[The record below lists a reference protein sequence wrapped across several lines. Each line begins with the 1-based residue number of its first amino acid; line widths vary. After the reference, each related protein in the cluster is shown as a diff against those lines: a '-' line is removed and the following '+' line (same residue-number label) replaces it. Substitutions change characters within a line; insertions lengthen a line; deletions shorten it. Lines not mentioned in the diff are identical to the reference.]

1 MAVTKIWP
9 VRDTL
14 KRVVD
19 YAANP
24 EKTTSDDL
32 HQVLEYAGS
41 DGKTHNEKSCLVTG
55 INCSASTAYEE
66 MSAIKKHFG
75 KQGGNVAYHCYQ
87 SFKPGEVT
95 PELCHQLG
103 LELADRLW
111 GDRYQVLVA
120 THLDREHLHNH
131 FIVNSVSLIDGKKFN
146 DDYQAYRM
154 LREAS
159 DQICQEYGLSIVENP
174 RGKTS
179 RALYFAEKNGEM
191 TKYSLMREAIDKAIS
206 MSMTEKMFR
215 AVLRKEGYVIS
226 TDPGRKYP
234 TIRSL
239 NSQKSTRLY
248 RLGEDYEPQRIME
261 RMNQNGI
268 DAYARYNTYRR
279 QQRSRP
285 YTRIRVKAGH
295 KPRHKIGGLRGL
307 YYRYLYLLGYRPKR
321 TGYRPLSPEL
331 REDLRK
337 CEEYSRQAVFL
348 GKHCINTDGDL
359 KQFTERTN
367 EGITSITKERN
378 KIYNKIRRCKDPETM
393 QSLCSRRD
401 EMTMALKILRGD
413 LRTTEEI
420 RERSEHIREN
430 VAIERRMHRNEINRG
445 DRDER

>member
-174 RGKTS
+174 
-179 RALYFAEKNGEM
+179 
-191 TKYSLMREAIDKAIS
+191 D
-206 MSMTEKMFR
+206 
-215 AVLRKEGYVIS
+215 RKSV
-226 TDPGRKYP
+226 
-234 TIRSL
+234 
-239 NSQKSTRLY
+239 
-248 RLGEDYEPQRIME
+248 
-261 RMNQNGI
+261 
-268 DAYARYNTYRR
+268 
-279 QQRSRP
+279 
-285 YTRIRVKAGH
+285 V
-295 KPRHKIGGLRGL
+295 
-307 YYRYLYLLGYRPKR
+307 
-321 TGYRPLSPEL
+321 
-331 REDLRK
+331 
-337 CEEYSRQAVFL
+337 
-348 GKHCINTDGDL
+348 
-359 KQFTERTN
+359 
-367 EGITSITKERN
+367 
-378 KIYNKIRRCKDPETM
+378 
-393 QSLCSRRD
+393 
-401 EMTMALKILRGD
+401 
-413 LRTTEEI
+413 
-420 RERSEHIREN
+420 
-430 VAIERRMHRNEINRG
+430 
-445 DRDER
+445 